1 MKDIKVLGSGCAK
14 CKLTMKAIEEVAQQ
28 QGVQVNLQKIEEIR
42 DIMAYRVLSTPG
54 VVVDGKVVHV
64 GSVPSRDLI
73 ASWLH

>member
-1 MKDIKVLGSGCAK
+1 MRDIKVLGSGCAK
-14 CKLTMKAIEEVAQQ
+14 CKLTMQAIEEVAQQ
-28 QGVQVNLQKIEEIR
+28 QGVQINLQKVDDIR

-64 GSVPSRDLI
+64 GSVPSRELI